1 LPLRRP
7 PGLNEPIALAEKHRL
22 FSKSLERS
30 ERSLIADLG
39 IVQENDFLF
48 AEMLEKQKL
57 QLRMQRK

>member
-1 LPLRRP
+1 MNQLHWPKNT
-7 PGLNEPIALAEKHRL
+7 GSFLN
-22 FSKSLERS
+22 LERS